1 MLEVMMIVA
10 SSPFS
15 GLITTIQNIVL
26 PVLLFVLGI
35 LAIKEAV
42 SGRFVSMITL
52 IGVFILALIV
62 FLNPGIVSG
71 LATNAGQE
79 IESSI

>member
-1 MLEVMMIVA
+1 MMIVA